1 VIAGSLVLAAT
12 AFGNYTASD
21 KVAGR
26 RVAWPLQRGNTAGRW
41 WVMGIQ
47 DWCDLPQIH
56 PSKIRVGDIIGTM
69 KPSKSRLTVKM
80 ISGPQTSPRRWTF
93 FGRDDIGRQHTST
106 FGEDEFVRKYS

>member
-1 VIAGSLVLAAT
+1 MRLAGYP
-12 AFGNYTASD
+12 GYHN
-21 KVAGR
+21 AG
-26 RVAWPLQRGNTAGRW
+26 GW

-47 DWCDLPQIH
+47 DWVDLPQIH
-56 PSKIRVGDIIGTM
+56 PSKIRVGDIIGTL

>member
-1 VIAGSLVLAAT
+1 MVAVSLVLTAAGLAT
-12 AFGNYTASD
+12 TPR
-21 KVAGR
+21 GR
-26 RVAWPLQRGNTAGRW
+26 TMRLAEYPGSYNGEDG

-106 FGEDEFVRKYS
+106 FGEDELVRKYS